1 MKKNKVHD
9 EDQQWFME
17 HIGTELRKMD
27 DAYERS
33 EPELGPFESFVAS
46 HKQALRRK
54 LWRDLALFWLVAA
67 MLLLGMLWILE
78 RDWIWFAA
86 LQLLVAISAISYIG
100 FVHVWKGRKQW
111 KNN

>member
-1 MKKNKVHD
+1 MKKKVHD

-17 HIGTELRKMD
+17 HIGTELQKMD

-33 EPELGPFESFVAS
+33 EPELEPFESFVAS
-46 HKQALRRK
+46 HKMALRKK

-67 MLLLGMLWILE
+67 MLLLGMLWVLE

-86 LQLLVAISAISYIG
+86 LQLLVAVSAIGYIG
-100 FVHVWKGRKQW
+100 FAFVWKGRKQW